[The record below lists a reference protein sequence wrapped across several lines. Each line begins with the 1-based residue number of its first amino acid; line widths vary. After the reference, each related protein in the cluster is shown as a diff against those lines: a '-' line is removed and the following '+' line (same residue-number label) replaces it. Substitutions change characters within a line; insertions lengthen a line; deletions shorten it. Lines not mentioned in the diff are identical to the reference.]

1 MDTGQAIVSREVF
14 LIVTVVTT
22 DGHTNIHRV
31 PVASTQQGFK
41 LLDSVLTNLVN
52 ALNKSGFPL
61 VLTNPNTMYN
71 PNYIVRIEI
80 NLSPDV
86 EEEYTKHTMGFLR
99 GIPY

>member
-41 LLDSVLTNLVN
+41 PLDSVLSSLRNTFQ
-52 ALNKSGFPL
+52 KSGLPL
-61 VLTNPNTMYN
+61 VLTNPNTIYN
-71 PNYIVRIEI
+71 SNFIVRIEI

-86 EEEYTKHTMGFLR
+86 EDEYTKHTMGFLR